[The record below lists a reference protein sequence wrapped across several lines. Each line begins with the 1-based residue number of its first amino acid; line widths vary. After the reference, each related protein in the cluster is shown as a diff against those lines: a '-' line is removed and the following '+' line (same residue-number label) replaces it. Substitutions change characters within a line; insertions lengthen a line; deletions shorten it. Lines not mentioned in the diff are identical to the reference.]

1 LGNQYQALVMVDDAH
16 ALGVIGDRGKG
27 TSNHFGL
34 TEESDL
40 IMGTFSKSLA
50 SVGGFIATTKEMINY
65 LKHNARPMIFSAS
78 VPPSAVAA
86 AMAALEI
93 IQNEPERQDALWEN
107 TNYMASSLQ
116 ELGFDINTSK
126 TPIIP
131 VYIRDNELTFRF
143 NQRLY
148 EEGIFVNPVV
158 SPAVK
163 SDASLIRLSI
173 MATHTR
179 EQLNEALGKIE
190 KVANELHVLE
200 MKHS

>member
-1 LGNQYQALVMVDDAH
+1 
-16 ALGVIGDRGKG
+16 
-27 TSNHFGL
+27 
-34 TEESDL
+34 
-40 IMGTFSKSLA
+40 
-50 SVGGFIATTKEMINY
+50 
-65 LKHNARPMIFSAS
+65 MIFSAS

-93 IQNEPERQDALWEN
+93 IKAEPERQEALWDN
-107 TNYMASSLQ
+107 TNYMASALQ
-116 ELGFDINTSK
+116 DLGFDINTSK

-163 SDASLIRLSI
+163 GDASLIRLSI

-179 EQLNEALGKIE
+179 SQLDEALEKIE